1 MYYATK
7 TKCNA
12 LSYEKQRLLKKAH
25 RKSRSFWRELHC
37 YGGESMMNPSA
48 QQIKLFLVLWGIAF
62 EYKGCCLS
70 LGRFYLHHDC
80 LKWKFPF
87 SLLKISLL
95 LKDCYTRYYSK
106 DGRNYSISVHFRG
119 NLAIIFSRRNLR
131 YLHFTFVSC
140 RKEKYKGKLGK
151 KSWRK

>member
-1 MYYATK
+1 MHFHVK
-7 TKCNA
+7 NKD
-12 LSYEKQRLLKKAH
+12 LKKPH
-25 RKSRSFWRELHC
+25 RNSRSFWREWHC

-62 EYKGCCLS
+62 EYKGRCLS
-70 LGRFYLHHDC
+70 LGRFYLLHDC

-87 SLLKISLL
+87 SLWKSSLL

-119 NLAIIFSRRNLR
+119 NLAISFSRRNLR
-131 YLHFTFVSC
+131 YLHFTFAGC
-140 RKEKYKGKLGK
+140 RKKKIYRKPRK

>member
-1 MYYATK
+1 MLPR
-7 TKCNA
+7 
-12 LSYEKQRLLKKAH
+12 LSVMHFHMKNKDCWKKPTEKVGA
-25 RKSRSFWRELHC
+25 FEGN
-37 YGGESMMNPSA
+37 YIAMVESMMNPSA
-48 QQIKLFLVLWGIAF
+48 QQIKLFLVLWGVAF

-87 SLLKISLL
+87 SLLKSSLL

-140 RKEKYKGKLGK
+140 RKEKYKGKIGK